1 MSTDDQSDVSS
12 SNIARVTIRP
22 PPFWKVNPNLWFAQL
37 EAQFNIAGITADSTK
52 FYHVLSAMESDIL
65 NTVSDIVLHPP
76 AVDKYGTLKKRL
88 VELHSESQE
97 SKIRRLL
104 QGLELGD
111 QRPSQLLTRMRNLA
125 GEAVG
130 EPLLKSLWLSRLP
143 ANTQGILAALNED
156 LSQLATVA
164 DKISDLAAPS
174 INATSVN
181 RSEPTQLEELADLKE
196 QISELRS
203 IIHRRGRP
211 HENWTSREP
220 NHRRRSN
227 SRTRVRR
234 YKEPADGQCFFH
246 TNFGSKARKCT
257 APCSFRNPEN

>member
-143 ANTQGILAALNED
+143 ANTQGIL
-156 LSQLATVA
+156 
-164 DKISDLAAPS
+164 LAAPS